1 MTIEELYKGYAD
13 RQISRIY
20 PDLDN
25 TNPNLPRESKMS
37 FNVFSGHDIELAVEF
52 GAKSVANEI
61 KAEIQRRIDLFRK
74 DGKLGSDTEIVL
86 YGIINHIGYMEEVE
100 LKQE

>member
-1 MTIEELYKGYAD
+1 MTIEQLYKEYAD
-13 RQISRIY
+13 HQISRVY

-25 TNPNLPRESKMS
+25 TNLSRGSKMS
-37 FNVFSGHDIELAVEF
+37 LNVFSGHDIELAVEF
-52 GAKSVANEI
+52 GAMAVAKEI
-61 KAEIQRRIDLFRK
+61 KAEIQRRIDLLRK